1 MNRLAAPAMQTAGLH
16 RRRWLWVCGG
26 LCTAGLMGA
35 LATRRRW
42 WPAAAAVP
50 EIEPEVC
57 VVAPP
62 LPHDPASG
70 LALHAPRPVP
80 ADARCPVC
88 GMFPARQPLWA
99 GQAVYR
105 DGAAHFFDSPVDLM
119 QFLTAVERYS
129 AGRSAA
135 DVHTSWVTD
144 AAGRGWVELT
154 KAWFVHGSD
163 ALGPMRRGDLPAFAD
178 EAGAAEFASRRGGR
192 VLTFEAVTPAILKS
206 LAVERGAGLH
216 EHAHAS

>member
-70 LALHAPRPVP
+70 LALHAPRP
-80 ADARCPVC
+80 
-88 GMFPARQPLWA
+88 
-99 GQAVYR
+99 
-105 DGAAHFFDSPVDLM
+105 
-119 QFLTAVERYS
+119 
-129 AGRSAA
+129 
-135 DVHTSWVTD
+135 
-144 AAGRGWVELT
+144 
-154 KAWFVHGSD
+154 
-163 ALGPMRRGDLPAFAD
+163 AL
-178 EAGAAEFASRRGGR
+178 
-192 VLTFEAVTPAILKS
+192 
-206 LAVERGAGLH
+206 
-216 EHAHAS
+216 